1 MCSTQVWQSD
11 FCDKLRIRFATHH
24 SKCTQCITHR
34 MILKKLG
41 HHGPAR
47 RSQFEELQRH
57 LRRQHADRCVYY
69 ECRARSRQHAT
80 QNLGPLGTFQLCG
93 ILDPM
98 DAVKYSWPKSRVMS
112 TKLFSKFIRPKMSC
126 TGFLIHGHMMLTVL
140 THGSLTC
147 NSSRTVEVV
156 SHALTE
162 LTRRRERPLDL
173 RYACLHLQADNCVK
187 ECKNQT
193 LLRHLGA
200 QVALGKLGA
209 AQLSFLSSGHSH
221 EDIDALFSLL
231 RSWIQ
236 RTPEMWT
243 PTAYRECL
251 EAFFDKPEHR
261 PYEKHRKVIQMS
273 TFRDWILLLL
283 LQHFAVQTFVTLD
296 FDCWPFEIKT
306 RSEWPGVKTTVRKIF
321 WSIHANHAHING
333 IGGPGAPHAF
343 RLDRFEDAGPLLIMN
358 CVSIPQYW

>member
-1 MCSTQVWQSD
+1 MLFFTNSFFWPILHRTRFSPVLTCPTQVWQSD

-34 MILKKLG
+34 MICKKLA

-57 LRRQHADRCVYY
+57 LRRQHADRRAYY
-69 ECRARSRQHAT
+69 ECRARSRLHAS

-93 ILDPM
+93 ILDSM
-98 DAVKYSWPKSRVMS
+98 DAVKYSFPKSRVMN
-112 TKLFSKFIRPKMSC
+112 TKLFCKFVRPKMSC

-140 THGSLTC
+140 THGALTC

-162 LTRRRERPLDL
+162 LTRRREKPLDL
-173 RYACLHLQADNCVK
+173 RYAALHLQADNSAK

-200 QVALGKLGA
+200 QVALGKLGS

-221 EDIDALFSLL
+221 EDIDGLFSLL

-243 PTAYRECL
+243 PEAYRQCL
-251 EAFFDKPEHR
+251 ESFFDKPEHR
-261 PYEKHRKVIQMS
+261 PYEKMRKVIQMS
-273 TFRDWILLLL
+273 SFRDWKLFYLL
-283 LQHFAVQTFVTLD
+283 
-296 FDCWPFEIKT
+296 
-306 RSEWPGVKTTVRKIF
+306 
-321 WSIHANHAHING
+321 
-333 IGGPGAPHAF
+333 
-343 RLDRFEDAGPLLIMN
+343 
-358 CVSIPQYW
+358 